1 MRSILGSLK
10 GRKENLPTVKGL
22 CAMPSGEIPGT
33 PCPSDDHLLQF
44 ALGNSTKETLEQFTD
59 HLANCSVCPDRLDQ
73 IWNMNLHKAASEP
86 SPLMTSKSQGIKS
99 VLAQT
104 IFENLD
110 LEHLPR
116 SLNPNAYGR
125 LGRFDL
131 MSVIGAGGMGIVFSA
146 IDSRDGSKVALKTMR
161 FYQSKNRSL
170 RERFL
175 REAHAMQ
182 DLINPQLVPVL
193 EIGEDSGIP
202 FFVMQLLQGE
212 DCATLI
218 KRSGP
223 LPIPMVV
230 DIARQATAALEAIHA
245 KGLIHRDIK
254 PANIWIHMFE
264 AGKPMVTLLDFGLVC
279 TSEKDSSL
287 TGADAIVGT
296 PAYLSPEQTDG
307 VETKVGPYSDLF
319 SLGCVLYEAVTGCPV
334 FPGGTSLD
342 ILRNHIKFKIT
353 PPSKLRPDLP
363 PGLERLIM
371 GLLERN
377 PARRTA
383 NTSSL
388 TRQLNNPKLL
398 TIPYISRRQAMW
410 AGASIAA
417 AATISAWTWW
427 MTRRKQTPR
436 LFPELVIDVPG
447 AIALA
452 TGQSWNDAIR
462 GNALIW
468 ADSKGR
474 IYRRLIGGGSTKLW
488 GQVDFP
494 VHQLLVC
501 HEDQNLAV
509 CGKEGQLLFVP
520 WKSELWKPGAQLVTS
535 SRTLVIGSIPVD
547 APPLFLAIEKDH
559 VSIYNT
565 NESVL
570 LATGPQHPAEITY
583 CLHVPNTTNIIL
595 ALSSGEGL
603 ITEARDI
610 QIYGRYSFSNGKF
623 MAAFHSSRLEMASLD
638 QFGKLSIWN
647 GRTLD
652 MEIMPPKRIFEDES
666 IILNDM
672 FYLGSRKEL
681 LIFVTVNQKSFA
693 TVILPDSGATVT
705 QLAAQSPLQAGQIDG
720 RIWLLDSD
728 EKWKRYSIA
737 L

>member
-1 MRSILGSLK
+1 MASGKI
-10 GRKENLPTVKGL
+10 
-22 CAMPSGEIPGT
+22 PST
-33 PCPSDDHLLQF
+33 SCPPDDHLLQF
-44 ALGNSTKETLEQFTD
+44 ALGNSHADTLEQFVD

-73 IWNMNLHKAASEP
+73 IWNMNIQKAPSEP
-86 SPLMTSKSQGIKS
+86 SASMTRKAKGLKRL
-99 VLAQT
+99 LAQT

-110 LEHLPR
+110 LEQLPP
-116 SLNPNAYGR
+116 SVNPKAYGR

-131 MSVIGAGGMGIVFSA
+131 MGVLGAGGMGIVFSA
-146 IDSRDGSKVALKTMR
+146 IDSRDGSTVALKTLR

-182 DLINPQLVPVL
+182 DISHPALVPVL

-202 FFVMQLLQGE
+202 FFIMSLLQGE

-218 KRSGP
+218 KRSGH

-254 PANIWIHMFE
+254 PANIWIHMVD
-264 AGKPMVTLLDFGLVC
+264 AGKPMVTLLDFGLV
-279 TSEKDSSL
+279 SKSDSNSSL
-287 TGADAIVGT
+287 TGAGVIVGT
-296 PAYLSPEQTDG
+296 PAYLSPEQADS
-307 VETKVGPYSDLF
+307 VEAKVGPYSDLF

-334 FPGGTSLD
+334 FPGATSFD

-363 PGLERLIM
+363 PGLEHLIM

-377 PARRTA
+377 PTRRTA

-388 TRQLNNPKLL
+388 TRQLNDPNLL
-398 TIPYISRRQAMW
+398 TIPLISRRQAMW
-410 AGASIAA
+410 AGVSIAA
-417 AATISAWTWW
+417 TAAISAWGWW
-427 MTRRKQTPR
+427 MTRTKQPPR
-436 LFPELVIDVPG
+436 LFPDMVIDVPG
-447 AIALA
+447 AVALA

-462 GNALIW
+462 DKALIW
-468 ADSKGR
+468 ADGNGR
-474 IYRRLIGGGSTKLW
+474 IYRRLIEGGSTAIW

-501 HEDQNLAV
+501 HQDQNLAV
-509 CGKEGQLLFVP
+509 CGKEGQLLFIP
-520 WKSELWKPGAQLVTS
+520 WKSEIWKPGPQLITLS
-535 SRTLVIGSIPVD
+535 KTLVFGSIPVN

-559 VSIYNT
+559 VSIYNA

-570 LATGPQHPAEITY
+570 LASGPQHPAEITY

-610 QIYGRYSFSNGKF
+610 QIYGRHSFSTGKF
-623 MAAFHSSRLEMASLD
+623 MAAFHSSTLEMVSLD
-638 QFGKLSIWN
+638 EFGTLSIWN
-647 GRTLD
+647 GRALNI
-652 MEIMPPKRIFEDES
+652 ELMPSKKIFEDTS
-666 IILNDM
+666 LILNDI

-681 LIFVTVNQKSFA
+681 LIFVTVNQESFA
-693 TVILPDSGATVT
+693 TVMLPESGTTVT
-705 QLAAQSPLQAGQIDG
+705 RLAAQSPLQAGQIDG
-720 RIWLLDSD
+720 HFWLLDSD
-728 EKWKRYSIA
+728 EKWKRYSIT
-737 L
+737 